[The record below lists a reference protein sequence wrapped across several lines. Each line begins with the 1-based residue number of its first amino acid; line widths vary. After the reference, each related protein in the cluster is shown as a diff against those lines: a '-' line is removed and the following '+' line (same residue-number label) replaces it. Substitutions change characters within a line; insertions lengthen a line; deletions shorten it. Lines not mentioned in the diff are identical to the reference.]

1 MILVTGATGNV
12 GKHIVSQLVENGQKV
27 RALTRDPARLEA
39 RSPLVEWVQ
48 GDLDRKETVLPALK
62 DVKKMFLLIRSPVA
76 LELVQMAAEAGV
88 EHIVLLSSSSV
99 LEDSAGVT
107 FNARRHLVVEQAIQA
122 AGLKWTFVRPG
133 AFATNSLQWAAT
145 IRQESAVHL
154 PYPDAHLASVH
165 EADIAA
171 VSAVALTQADM
182 TGKAFHL
189 TGPTSLTQREMVATI
204 GTVLGRTVRFDE
216 LSPDQYRESGQVPPQ
231 YADVLLKHW
240 AARNGIP
247 AQTTNNVEEVTG
259 RPARSFAQWATDHK
273 ADFA

>member
-12 GKHIVSQLVENGQKV
+12 GKHIVSQLAEGGQKV
-27 RALTRDPARLEA
+27 RALTRDLARLEA

-48 GDLDRKETVLPALK
+48 GDLDQKETVLPALK

-133 AFATNSLQWAAT
+133 AFATNALQWAAN

-154 PYPDAHLASVH
+154 PYPEAHLASVH

-171 VSAVALTQADM
+171 VSAAALTEEDM
-182 TGKAFHL
+182 AGKAFHL

-204 GTVLGRTVRFDE
+204 GTVLGKSLHFDE

-240 AARNGIP
+240 SARNGIP
-247 AQTTNNVEEVTG
+247 AQTTDAVEGVTG